1 MQLTRTGWITEWV
14 DCVLGT
20 STSTNLSLPRA
31 CVLGQGG
38 GAGGV
43 GGWRGC
49 GGGRLRNPSS
59 SPLPP
64 SLQHGKEGRFCY
76 SHFNRR
82 AV

>member
-1 MQLTRTGWITEWV
+1 MQLTRTGWTTGWV
-14 DCVLGT
+14 ACVLGT

-31 CVLGQGG
+31 CVLGQAGG
-38 GAGGV
+38 GGWGV
-43 GGWRGC
+43 VEGVC

-64 SLQHGKEGRFCY
+64 SLQHGKEGRFFY